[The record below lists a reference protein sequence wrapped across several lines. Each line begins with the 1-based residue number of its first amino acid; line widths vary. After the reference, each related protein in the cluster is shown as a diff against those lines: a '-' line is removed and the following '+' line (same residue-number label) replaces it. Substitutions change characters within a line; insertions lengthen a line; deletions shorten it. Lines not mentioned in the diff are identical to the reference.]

1 MAKKCLTRQ
10 IHSDLKFRCASFA
23 TDMSME
29 NLWMDI
35 ELLRESFRP
44 NRIRLLLIGESA
56 PKNGDFFYKGCRM
69 TTHTKKPFEK
79 VFKKSFSGT
88 NDFLKFFKMKKC
100 YLDDLC
106 QIPIDGVMPA
116 ERNRIREE
124 SIKYLAQRL
133 KKQKPENIAIVGKGK
148 KLKGQIEEAIN
159 EAGLSCPI
167 DILPFAG
174 NSWQNEYEAGLEK
187 ILRKLFK

>member
-1 MAKKCLTRQ
+1 
-10 IHSDLKFRCASFA
+10 
-23 TDMSME
+23 
-29 NLWMDI
+29 MDI

-56 PKNGDFFYKGCRM
+56 PKSGDFFYKGCRM

-88 NDFLKFFKMKKC
+88 SDFLKFFKRKKC
-100 YLDDLC
+100 YLEDLC
-106 QIPIDGVMPA
+106 QIPIDKTKPA
-116 ERNRIREE
+116 ERNRIREK

-133 KKQKPENIAIVGKGK
+133 KTQTPEHIAIVGKEK
-148 KLKGQIEEAIN
+148 KLKGQIEKAIKK
-159 EAGLSCPI
+159 AGLSCPI

-174 NSWQNEYEAGLEK
+174 NGWQNGYETGLEEF
-187 ILRKLFK
+187 LRKLFK